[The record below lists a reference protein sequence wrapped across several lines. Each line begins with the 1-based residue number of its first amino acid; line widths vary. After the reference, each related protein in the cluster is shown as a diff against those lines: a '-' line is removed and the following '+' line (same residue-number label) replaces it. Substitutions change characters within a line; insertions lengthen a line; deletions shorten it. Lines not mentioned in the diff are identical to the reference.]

1 MIKSFE
7 DGSHRRKG
15 REKGKILD
23 IGEQS
28 SLHTNKNGLS
38 VVVVVFTNLESV
50 SSSDSYTCGRTLLK
64 KEKRFQKRGRTG
76 IELIGKQYLKRG
88 GEQERSRTHRKTIP

>member
-1 MIKSFE
+1 MIKRFE
-7 DGSHRRKG
+7 DGSHRRKR

-50 SSSDSYTCGRTLLK
+50 SSSGRTLLK

-76 IELIGKQYLKRG
+76 IELIGKKQYLKRG